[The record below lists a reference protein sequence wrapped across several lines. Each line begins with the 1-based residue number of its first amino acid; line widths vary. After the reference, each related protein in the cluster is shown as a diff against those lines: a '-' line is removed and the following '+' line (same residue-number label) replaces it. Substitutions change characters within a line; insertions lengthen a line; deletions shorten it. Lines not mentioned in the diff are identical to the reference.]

1 VNEIPLRERIVAAL
15 QSGEEH
21 QRAEGILLSDWTLA
35 AVKQREEER
44 RRKAQ
49 AEPAPVALQPG
60 EEYQRAEGILLSDW
74 TLAAVKQ
81 REEDRRRHEREEKQR
96 AKETFVSDSLIT
108 FKQKEEER
116 REKQK
121 EEKQRAEE
129 PPLIDPIL
137 AAMKQKEEER
147 RKEELAAEAAV
158 VTVRQAEIA
167 EAKIVDEQA
176 EAARRAKD
184 AWREREEAEP
194 VLRAVENT
202 LERERK
208 ETRAVPKSG
217 IVRSRGTARMIRGVL
232 STLTTVAIA
241 GAIGFGA
248 GVYATP
254 PDKADEFRAL
264 VNSKVD
270 EINGL
275 IQRER
280 AAIEPK
286 AKAPSQAAAP
296 IAPEVAP
303 KEIQSAVPAQPAAEA
318 PAADTTGREYMPDNN
333 AIRPSVSPTESSDS
347 PPTPAPSAEPVA
359 PATSATPAT
368 PTNAE
373 NVEQPKPVAKK
384 APVAKPHPK
393 PPVKKPKPKP
403 KPAEHHPKAA
413 PAEQVP
419 AAEEPA
425 QQ

>member
-1 VNEIPLRERIVAAL
+1 MKEVC
-15 QSGEEH
+15 
-21 QRAEGILLSDWTLA
+21 LSDWTLA

-44 RRKAQ
+44 RRKVQAQ
-49 AEPAPVALQPG
+49 PAVVALKPRDEKQRG
-60 EEYQRAEGILLSDW
+60 EAVLLSDW
-74 TLAAVKQ
+74 TLVAVKQ
-81 REEDRRRHEREEKQR
+81 REEERRRNEREEKQR
-96 AKETFVSDSLIT
+96 AKETFVSDSIIT

-137 AAMKQKEEER
+137 AAMKQKEADR
-147 RKEELAAEAAV
+147 RKKEQAAVAAV
-158 VTVRQAEIA
+158 VTMKGAEVA
-167 EAKIVDEQA
+167 EAKIVHEEQ

-184 AWREREEAEP
+184 EPRAREQAEP

-202 LERERK
+202 LQRECK
-208 ETRAVPKSG
+208 ETRAVPKGG
-217 IVRSRGTARMIRGVL
+217 IVHSGGAARMIRGIL

-270 EINGL
+270 EIDGL
-275 IQRER
+275 MHRER
-280 AAIEPK
+280 AAVEPK

-296 IAPEVAP
+296 IAPDVVP
-303 KEIQSAVPAQPAAEA
+303 KEIQSEVPAESAAEA
-318 PAADTTGREYMPDNN
+318 PAADAAGQKDMPDAN
-333 AIRPSVSPTESSDS
+333 AATPSATPAESADS
-347 PPTPAPSAEPVA
+347 QAAAPAPSAEPAA
-359 PATSATPAT
+359 PAMSNTPS
-368 PTNAE
+368 NAE
-373 NVEQPKPVAKK
+373 EAPQAKPVAKK

-393 PPVKKPKPKP
+393 PPVKKAKPKP
-403 KPAEHHPKAA
+403 KPVEHRPQAKPAERA
-413 PAEQVP
+413 PAV
-419 AAEEPA
+419 EEPV

>member
-1 VNEIPLRERIVAAL
+1 VKEIPLRERIVAAL
-15 QSGEEH
+15 KPREEN

-49 AEPAPVALQPG
+49 AEVEENQRG
-60 EEYQRAEGILLSDW
+60 EAILLSDW

-81 REEDRRRHEREEKQR
+81 REEDRRRHEREEEQR

-184 AWREREEAEP
+184 AWREREEAES
-194 VLRAVENT
+194 VLRA
-202 LERERK
+202 LEDGRQRERK

-217 IVRSRGTARMIRGVL
+217 IVRSRGAARMIRGVL

-264 VNSKVD
+264 VNSKLD

-275 IQRER
+275 INGEW

-286 AKAPSQAAAP
+286 AKAPT
-296 IAPEVAP
+296 
-303 KEIQSAVPAQPAAEA
+303 PAE
-318 PAADTTGREYMPDNN
+318 T
-333 AIRPSVSPTESSDS
+333 PTEAGV
-347 PPTPAPSAEPVA
+347 PPKKFNRQSLPS
-359 PATSATPAT
+359 
-368 PTNAE
+368 
-373 NVEQPKPVAKK
+373 Q
-384 APVAKPHPK
+384 
-393 PPVKKPKPKP
+393 
-403 KPAEHHPKAA
+403 
-413 PAEQVP
+413 
-419 AAEEPA
+419 
-425 QQ
+425 